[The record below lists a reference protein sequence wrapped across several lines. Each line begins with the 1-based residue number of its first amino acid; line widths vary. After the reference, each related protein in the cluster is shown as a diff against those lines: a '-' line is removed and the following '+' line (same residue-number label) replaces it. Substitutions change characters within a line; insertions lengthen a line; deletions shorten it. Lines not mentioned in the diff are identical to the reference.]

1 MKLLLTDVHLT
12 SLLDEQILSSPLVF
26 IGTVFNGFLILTLFK
41 PVPCNYKPWLPSVNN
56 CLKKFSLEYLFMCL
70 LAICMSSLEKC
81 LFRSSAHFLI
91 FFFLILNCMELFLYF
106 EDKFLIGHFA
116 NIFSH
121 SVGCLFI
128 LFTVSFAVQKLLSLI
143 RSHLF
148 IFVFIYTT
156 LGGGS

>member
-81 LFRSSAHFLI
+81 LFRSFPHFLI
-91 FFFLILNCMELFLYF
+91 GLFFKWYWLVWAACIFWKLILCQLFHLLLFSPILRVVFSPCYSLLCCAKAF
-106 EDKFLIGHFA
+106 KF
-116 NIFSH
+116 N
-121 SVGCLFI
+121 
-128 LFTVSFAVQKLLSLI
+128 
-143 RSHLF
+143 
-148 IFVFIYTT
+148 
-156 LGGGS
+156 